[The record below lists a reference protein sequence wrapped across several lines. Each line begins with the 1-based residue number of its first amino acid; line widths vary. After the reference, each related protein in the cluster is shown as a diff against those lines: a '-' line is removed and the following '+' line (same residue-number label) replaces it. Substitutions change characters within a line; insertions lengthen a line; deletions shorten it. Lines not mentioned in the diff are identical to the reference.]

1 MAERMPYVDRRAWL
15 LRRIAKEQHAR
26 VDVLNSD
33 FVVDYAE
40 HTGSKAVVQ
49 FFGAPRCPQLG
60 ADLGRM
66 HREGYVKRAT
76 VGIGDGLSGQGFPKW
91 VYSYR
96 LSTFGQGFAA
106 RTNLEQTNG

>member
-1 MAERMPYVDRRAWL
+1 MAERMPYVDRRTWL
-15 LRRIAKEQHAR
+15 LQAIANEQGGR

-40 HTGSKAVVQ
+40 YTGSKAAVQ

-96 LSTFGQGFAA
+96 LSTFGQGFTASEPEPA
-106 RTNLEQTNG
+106 NG